1 MPKVKT
7 HKSTSKR
14 FRVTGTGKLMR
25 TRQGKS
31 HFRRNRSARLLAD
44 LPEMHEVD
52 KTQVKRIHKLALQR
66 GLSEEE
72 AEVRSRQKRRNPRER
87 RFGHRRQS
95 KLMGTQESAGHSV
108 ISKPPP
114 TGSKEKKTWQE

>member
-1 MPKVKT
+1 MPKMKT

-31 HFRRNRSARLLAD
+31 HFRRNRSQRLLSD

-52 KTQVKRIHKLALQR
+52 ATQVKRIHKLAPYLD
-66 GLSEEE
+66 
-72 AEVRSRQKRRNPRER
+72 
-87 RFGHRRQS
+87 
-95 KLMGTQESAGHSV
+95 
-108 ISKPPP
+108 
-114 TGSKEKKTWQE
+114 KK